1 MVDSVLGRIR
11 ELADGLGGA
20 SLADLTHVT
29 DDGAVRILT
38 VHKAKGLEF
47 DTVVVL
53 GIEHETYWG
62 DEDDARAT
70 FFVAV
75 SRAKRR
81 LVFTVADRR
90 DKPPGAGRWDTTRT
104 PHGEYL
110 EYIDAAART

>member
-1 MVDSVLGRIR
+1 MRA
-11 ELADGLGGA
+11 LADGLGDG

-53 GIEHETYWG
+53 GVEHETYWG
-62 DEDDARAT
+62 DEDDARAAT

-81 LVFTVADRR
+81 LVFTVAERR
-90 DKPPGAGRWDTTRT
+90 EQAPGR
-104 PHGEYL
+104 E
-110 EYIDAAART
+110 